1 MHRSM
6 VFAALLGGVGLGAWS
21 SFSAPL
27 RPPGLDFGALAVTLQ
42 KSLPSLPISIAQTET
57 ASIAQTTQPDANTP
71 QSLMVNAAVSTS
83 EPAIAVPALSPQPA
97 DFPISPEELAADAC
111 GPWSISE
118 AGMETILREMVR
130 RGWTPPSRS
139 AALSV
144 SQPVGLPP
152 LKALDPD
159 SPAVPI
165 LPEDEGD
172 DGDRRPAREPTK
184 FTN

>member
-27 RPPGLDFGALAVTLQ
+27 RPPGLDFGVLAITLQ
-42 KSLPSLPISIAQTET
+42 KSLPSLPIMLAQSEAPTEQ
-57 ASIAQTTQPDANTP
+57 AKQPDVNTP
-71 QSLMVNAAVSTS
+71 QSLMVNAAFSTA
-83 EPAIAVPALSPQPA
+83 EPAIAAPGLSPQPA
-97 DFPISPEELAADAC
+97 DFPISPEEFAADAC

-144 SQPVGLPP
+144 SQPAGLPP
-152 LKALDPD
+152 IEALNPD
-159 SPAVPI
+159 TPAAPI
-165 LPEDEGD
+165 LPKDESD
-172 DGDRRPAREPTK
+172 DADRRPVREPTQ